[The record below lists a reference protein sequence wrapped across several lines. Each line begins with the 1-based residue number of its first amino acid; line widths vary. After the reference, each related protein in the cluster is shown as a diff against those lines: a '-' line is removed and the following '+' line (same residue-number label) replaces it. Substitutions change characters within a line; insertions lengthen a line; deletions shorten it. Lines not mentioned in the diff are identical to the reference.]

1 MPGGTAAGSTTP
13 MYSWVVPILPYLDS
27 QDLFNQWTMF
37 SPTRQRRPQ
46 NGCVSF
52 YDTTNY
58 LVGQA
63 SNYKIGNIA
72 IGVLICPDDNTIQNG
87 QGNLSYVVNG
97 GFALYQADPIGWV
110 GSPIDGGGAPAG
122 PLNWAPTGPA
132 S

>member
-1 MPGGTAAGSTTP
+1 MS
-13 MYSWVVPILPYLDS
+13 Y
-27 QDLFNQWTMF
+27 F
-37 SPTRQRRPQ
+37 
-46 NGCVSF
+46 
-52 YDTTNY
+52 DTTNY

-63 SNYKIGNIA
+63 SNNKISNIA

-97 GFALYQADPIGWV
+97 GYALYQANPMNWL

-122 PLNWAPTGPA
+122 PLIWAPTGQA